1 MLLWFKTMTL
11 EKLRTYCLSLPAT
24 AESMPFDDETLV
36 FKVGGKIFA
45 LVDLDETKSINLKC
59 ETEKIPE
66 LQELFCAVL
75 PGYHMNKKHWIR
87 VLLNQDVSDKQ
98 LFEWIKDSYFL
109 VISKLSKNLRDGLAN

>member
-1 MLLWFKTMTL
+1 MTL